1 MQRQPRGASAHGDA
15 QSFESK
21 QLTRC
26 FGEPLCLLRLVACSS
41 EDVARG
47 VPKKLN
53 FFQRLVH
60 LLGLRAAFKLS
71 KTETTVASMVRGSL
85 VKGPRDGKEIPR
97 LLCHLAM
104 EEFVTWCCGN
114 AIVLLRWNTR
124 LGSKA
129 AARQRFL
136 EMLQDFCDIFVDG
149 LCHTRRSYRTTPDD
163 LFDPHCSPVAAGM
176 PRGIGMIWTSTPV
189 DAAMTRRLKN
199 YGERRNLPAADYF
212 RDERSGLIVAHYAR
226 TRGVSMS
233 AVSRR
238 VGAM

>member
-26 FGEPLCLLRLVACSS
+26 FGE
-41 EDVARG
+41 
-47 VPKKLN
+47 LN

-85 VKGPRDGKEIPR
+85 VKGARDGKEIPR
-97 LLCHLAM
+97 LLCRLAM
-104 EEFVTWCCGN
+104 EEFVSWCCGN

-189 DAAMTRRLKN
+189 AAAMTRRLKN
-199 YGERRNLPAADYF
+199 YGERRNDYCHMEQKLLA
-212 RDERSGLIVAHYAR
+212 RERLNLFVEHNLR
-226 TRGVSMS
+226 ERGE
-233 AVSRR
+233 A
-238 VGAM
+238 

>member
-1 MQRQPRGASAHGDA
+1 MRLGPCKMSSATIAMQRQPRGAGAHGDA

-21 QLTRC
+21 QFTQC
-26 FGEPLCLLRLVACSS
+26 FGE
-41 EDVARG
+41 
-47 VPKKLN
+47 LN
-53 FFQRLVH
+53 FFQHLVY

-71 KTETTVASMVRGSL
+71 STKTTVASMVRGSL
-85 VKGPRDGKEIPR
+85 VKSPRDGKEIPR
-97 LLCHLAM
+97 LLCSLAM
-104 EEFVTWCCGN
+104 EEFLSWCCGN
-114 AIVLLRWNTR
+114 AIVILEWNTR

-149 LCHTRRSYRTTPDD
+149 LCIHSRSLRTTRDD

-189 DAAMTRRLKN
+189 AAAMTRRLKN
-199 YGERRNLPAADYF
+199 YGERRNLFEADYL
-212 RDERSGLIVAHYAR
+212 RDERLYLFVAHYLR
-226 TRGVSMS
+226 ERGVSMS
-233 AVSRR
+233 AVHRR

>member
-26 FGEPLCLLRLVACSS
+26 FGE
-41 EDVARG
+41 
-47 VPKKLN
+47 LN
-53 FFQRLVH
+53 FFQHLVH

-97 LLCHLAM
+97 LLCRLAM
-104 EEFVTWCCGN
+104 EEFLTWNCGN

-149 LCHTRRSYRTTPDD
+149 LCIHQRSLRSTSRELSFRTYRQS
-163 LFDPHCSPVAAGM
+163 HAALS
-176 PRGIGMIWTSTPV
+176 RVGIMWTSTPK
-189 DAAMTRRLKN
+189 DAVWGPAMNRCLHN
-199 YGERRNLPAADYF
+199 YGTCLTDFYRI
-212 RDERSGLIVAHYAR
+212 RDHTCLSHA
-226 TRGVSMS
+226 GVS
-233 AVSRR
+233 AV
-238 VGAM
+238 

>member
-26 FGEPLCLLRLVACSS
+26 FGEPLCLLCLVACSS

-97 LLCHLAM
+97 LLCSFAM
-104 EEFVTWCCGN
+104 EEFLSWCAGN
-114 AIVLLRWNTR
+114 AIVILEWNTR
-124 LGSKA
+124 LGNKA

-163 LFDPHCSPVAAGM
+163 LFDPHSVAAGM

-189 DAAMTRRLKN
+189 AAAMTRRLKN
-199 YGERRNLPAADYF
+199 YGERRNLFEADYL
-212 RDERSGLIVAHYAR
+212 RDERLYLFVAHYLR
-226 TRGVSMS
+226 ERGVSMS
-233 AVSRR
+233 AVHRR

>member
-26 FGEPLCLLRLVACSS
+26 FGE
-41 EDVARG
+41 
-47 VPKKLN
+47 LN
-53 FFQRLVH
+53 FFQHLVH

-85 VKGPRDGKEIPR
+85 VKGARDGKEIPR
-97 LLCHLAM
+97 LLCRLAM
-104 EEFVTWCCGN
+104 EEFVSWCCGN

-199 YGERRNLPAADYF
+199 YGERRNLRAADYL
-212 RDERSGLIVAHYAR
+212 RDERKYLFVAHYAR